1 MTLSQSCSPLCCQVS
16 QAMSKNYVKVSLA
29 MTLKDAT
36 EYMHNNEQNCV
47 LVVNDIDFL
56 EGILTYGD
64 VRRYL
69 SKKSSDVSNSDS
81 RFPDVSGDEHANL
94 HPFFL
99 NYDKMPNF
107 GFNPDDFLIFSLAR
121 NKKRDDF
128 SIILENFRILFPT
141 FNV

>member
-1 MTLSQSCSPLCCQVS
+1 
-16 QAMSKNYVKVSLA
+16 MSKNYVKVSLA
-29 MTLKDAT
+29 MTLKEAT

-47 LVVNDIDFL
+47 LVVNDKDFL

-69 SKKSSDVSNSDS
+69 SKKSSDVSNPDS
-81 RFPDVSGDEHANL
+81 RFPDVSGDKHANL

-107 GFNPDDFLIFSLAR
+107 GFNQDDFLIFSLAR
-121 NKKRDDF
+121 KKKKGM
-128 SIILENFRILFPT
+128 IFPLS
-141 FNV
+141 